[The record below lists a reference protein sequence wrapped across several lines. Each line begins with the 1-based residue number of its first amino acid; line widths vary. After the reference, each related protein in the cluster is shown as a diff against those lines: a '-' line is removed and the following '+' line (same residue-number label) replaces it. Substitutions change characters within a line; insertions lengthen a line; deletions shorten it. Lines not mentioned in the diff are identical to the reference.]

1 MSAAELAIPAFIRG
15 ALVDDAMTSF
25 PGRGVQASFEA
36 PDPMSLLDRLPL
48 GDPLRMR
55 DLYALSVADV
65 VELLAEVGPRLR
77 LDRNELLREALAQ
90 STAWS
95 DMTPSL
101 LEAAYGQ
108 LPSYFTRESVLD
120 VAERSIGV
128 RFLDGWG
135 DVGGAAVRAFGA
147 RAVHVIAGNSPI
159 IAAITIVRNAVTRG
173 DAIVKSPS
181 NDPLTALAIARTM
194 AEIAPDHPLTRH
206 LSVLYWKG
214 GDEQFER
221 RLYLPQHVEKI
232 VAWGGFAAVK
242 HVTRYIQPGLE
253 LISLDPKLSAT
264 VVGREAFASEAA
276 MTETAALAA
285 ADVGVLNQLGCF
297 NARVIYVVSG
307 TGDAGVALANRWGEL
322 LYDAIVALPEQVST
336 SPRDLDGDLRQN
348 VRALHAWPDFYRV
361 VGGRE
366 DEGAVVV
373 SQLGD
378 PVDFHTSLAGRI
390 ANVVPV
396 DDPWQAVRTM
406 NAYTQTVG
414 VYPDALKRELRDA
427 MPLYGTQRV
436 VSLGYATH
444 FRPDLPQDGMEPT
457 RRMVKWIV
465 DETYV
470 PADTHPLSHMHPAVG
485 PWQATAPEAVG

>member
-1 MSAAELAIPAFIRG
+1 MSELVIPAFIRG
-15 ALVDDAMTSF
+15 TLVSDDLVSF

-36 PDPMSLLDRLPL
+36 PDPMRLADRLPL
-48 GDPLRMR
+48 DDPLRMR
-55 DLYALSVADV
+55 DLYDLSVADV
-65 VELLAEVGPRLR
+65 VEVLAELGARL
-77 LDRNELLREALAQ
+77 ELSSNALLQDALAE
-90 STAWS
+90 SAAWS

-101 LEAAYGQ
+101 LEASYGQ
-108 LPSYFTRESVLD
+108 LPGYFAPESVMD
-120 VAERSIGV
+120 AAERSIGV

-159 IAAITIVRNAVTRG
+159 IAAITIVRNAITRG

-181 NDPLTALAIARTM
+181 NDPLTALAIARTL
-194 AEIAPDHPLTRH
+194 AEIAPGHPLTKH
-206 LSVLYWKG
+206 LSVAYWKG
-214 GDEQFER
+214 GDERFER
-221 RLYLPQHVEKI
+221 LLYQPRHVEKI
-232 VAWGGFAAVK
+232 VAWGGFQSVK

-264 VVGREAFASEAA
+264 VVGAEAFADEAA
-276 MTETAALAA
+276 MAETARLAA

-307 TGDAGVALANRWGEL
+307 TGAAGLELANRWGEL
-322 LYDAIVALPEQVST
+322 LYEAIVALPPQVST
-336 SPRDLDGDLRQN
+336 PPRDVDGDLRAN
-348 VRALHAWPDFYRV
+348 IRALQTWPDFYAV

-378 PVDFHTSLAGRI
+378 PVDFASALAGRV
-390 ANVVPV
+390 ANVVPI
-396 DDPWQAVRTM
+396 DDPQQAVKQM

-427 MPLYGTQRV
+427 MPLYGTQRI

-444 FRPDLPQDGMEPT
+444 FRQDVPQDGMEPT

-465 DETYV
+465 DETYA
-470 PADTHPLSHMHPAVG
+470 PARTHPLSHMHPAVG
-485 PWQATAPEAVG
+485 PWHAEEVVG

>member
-1 MSAAELAIPAFIRG
+1 
-15 ALVDDAMTSF
+15 
-25 PGRGVQASFEA
+25 
-36 PDPMSLLDRLPL
+36 MSLLDRLPL
-48 GDPLRMR
+48 ADPLRMR
-55 DLYALSVADV
+55 DLYDLSVAEI
-65 VELLAEVGPRLR
+65 VELLAEVGAR
-77 LDRNELLREALAQ
+77 LDLDSNALLQEALAE
-90 STAWS
+90 SAAWS

-101 LEAAYGQ
+101 LEAAYRQ
-108 LPSYFTRESVLD
+108 LPAYFDPRAVMD
-120 VAERSIGV
+120 AAERSIGV
-128 RFLDGWG
+128 RFLDGWC
-135 DVGGAAVRAFGA
+135 DIGGAAVRAFGA

-159 IAAITIVRNAVTRG
+159 IAAITIVRNAITRG

-194 AEIAPDHPLTRH
+194 AEIAPEHPLTRH

-214 GDEQFER
+214 GDEEFER
-221 RLYLPQHVEKI
+221 RLYVPQQVEKI
-232 VAWGGFAAVK
+232 VAWGGFQSVK

-264 VVGREAFASEAA
+264 VVGVEAFANDAA
-276 MTETAALAA
+276 MSETARLAA

-297 NARVIYVVSG
+297 NARVIYVATG
-307 TGDAGVALANRWGEL
+307 TDDAGLALANRWGEL
-322 LYDAIVALPEQVST
+322 LYEAIVALPPQVST
-336 SPRDLDGDLRQN
+336 PPRDVDGDLRQN
-348 VRALHAWPDFYRV
+348 VRALHAWPDFYKV

-373 SQLGD
+373 SQLAD
-378 PVDFHTSLAGRI
+378 PVDFATSLAGRV
-390 ANVVPV
+390 ANVVPI
-396 DDPWQAVRTM
+396 DDPRDAVRNM

-444 FRPDLPQDGMEPT
+444 FRQDVPQDGMEPT

-465 DETYV
+465 DETYI
-470 PADTHPLSHMHPAVG
+470 PAQTHPLSHMHPAVG
-485 PWQATAPEAVG
+485 PWLAPAEEVVT

>member
-1 MSAAELAIPAFIRG
+1 MSSADELVIPAFIRG
-15 ALVDDAMTSF
+15 ALVDEHLISF
-25 PGRGVQASFEA
+25 PGRGVQASFAA
-36 PDPMSLLDRLPL
+36 PDPPTLLDRLPL

-55 DLYALSVADV
+55 DLYALSVAEI
-65 VELLAEVGPRLR
+65 VELLAEVGARLQ
-77 LDRNELLREALAQ
+77 LDDNALLQAALAE
-90 STAWS
+90 SAAWS

-101 LEAAYGQ
+101 LEASYRQ
-108 LPSYFTRESVLD
+108 LPTYFAPRSVKD
-120 VAERSIGV
+120 AAERSIGV

-135 DVGGAAVRAFGA
+135 DIGGAAVRAFGA
-147 RAVHVIAGNSPI
+147 RTVHVIAGNSPI
-159 IAAITIVRNAVTRG
+159 IAAITIVRNAITRG

-194 AEIAPDHPLTRH
+194 AEIAPDHPLTHH
-206 LSVLYWKG
+206 LSVAYWKG
-214 GDEQFER
+214 GDEEFER

-232 VAWGGFAAVK
+232 VAWGGFASVK

-264 VVGREAFASEAA
+264 VVGAEAFASDATMA
-276 MTETAALAA
+276 ETARLAA

-297 NARVIYVVSG
+297 NARVIYVATG
-307 TGDAGVALANRWGEL
+307 TDGAGVARANRWGEL
-322 LYDAIVALPEQVST
+322 LYDAIVALPPQVST
-336 SPRDLDGDLRQN
+336 PPRDVDADLRQN
-348 VRALHAWPDFYRV
+348 VRALHTWPDFYAV

-366 DEGAVVV
+366 DEGAVIV

-378 PVDFHTSLAGRI
+378 SVDFATSLAGRV

-396 DDPWQAVRTM
+396 DDPWEAVRDM

-414 VYPDALKRELRDA
+414 VYPDSLKRELRDA

-444 FRPDLPQDGMEPT
+444 FRQDVPQDGMEPT

-465 DETYV
+465 DETYD
-470 PADTHPLSHMHPAVG
+470 PAETHPLSHMHPEAG
-485 PWQATAPEAVG
+485 PWHSAEVIG